1 MSLQS
6 TPTHPHQLAWPGRVV
21 PGLLLVAAVTA
32 AAYGLRMVPGVSHL
46 SPMISAIFVGILVA
60 NVVRVPAKAGPGIA
74 LAGKRLLRVAVA
86 LLGLQLTFGQVADLG
101 ASGIAGA
108 AVALGVTF
116 LFTVWMGRVLGVSRS
131 LSLLL
136 AGGTS
141 ICGASAIA
149 AVNAVAGGDDEDVSY
164 AVACI
169 TLFGTAAMFLY
180 PLLMTGFGL
189 DPVDYGLWI
198 GFSVHEV
205 AQVVGAGFQGGAEAG
220 QTAVVAKLARVIML
234 APLVVMLAA
243 LLARSAGSAARPQMM
258 PVFVLGFIVLTGLN
272 SAGLVPEAIKT
283 PLVAAT
289 PVLLTASLA
298 ALGLGTSFARLR
310 DRGVRP
316 LLLAALASLFI
327 AALSLLLIKLV

>member
-1 MSLQS
+1 
-6 TPTHPHQLAWPGRVV
+6 
-21 PGLLLVAAVTA
+21 
-32 AAYGLRMVPGVSHL
+32 
-46 SPMISAIFVGILVA
+46 
-60 NVVRVPAKAGPGIA
+60 
-74 LAGKRLLRVAVA
+74 
-86 LLGLQLTFGQVADLG
+86 VADLG

-180 PLLMTGFGL
+180 PLLMPGFGL

-205 AQVVGAGFQGGAEAG
+205 APG
-220 QTAVVAKLARVIML
+220 
-234 APLVVMLAA
+234 
-243 LLARSAGSAARPQMM
+243 RP
-258 PVFVLGFIVLTGLN
+258 PWSPN
-272 SAGLVPEAIKT
+272 W
-283 PLVAAT
+283 
-289 PVLLTASLA
+289 
-298 ALGLGTSFARLR
+298 
-310 DRGVRP
+310 RG
-316 LLLAALASLFI
+316 
-327 AALSLLLIKLV
+327 